1 MNPSQPTAPLLI
13 QFFRRCAR
21 RLKDLVIT
29 LILWG
34 YFTAGFAIL
43 FGPFYLLALC
53 LEKNRNS
60 AFQYLNQLFFNTF
73 FRLCRFVIPRH
84 KWAIQSQVNTIQSSM
99 IVCNHISYL
108 DSILLVSLY
117 TKHITI
123 AKDRLF
129 YIPILGSVAE
139 HAGYIPSS
147 GRGKCADLLLNSL
160 EAVSDTLARGGNII
174 VFPEGTRSR
183 DGRVGPLQKGAFK
196 IAKYCKAPI
205 KVLKISNTHKLF
217 PPGKFLFNTCIDN
230 TISLQLVGELT
241 PQYETEKLNAED
253 LMAQVSAL
261 LVGKTNKDHPVR

>member
-1 MNPSQPTAPLLI
+1 MNTSPLISTSLL
-13 QFFRRCAR
+13 QFFRRYVR

-29 LILWG
+29 LVLWG
-34 YFTAGFAIL
+34 YCIAGFAIL

-53 LEKNRNS
+53 PAKDRNS
-60 AFQYLNQLFFNTF
+60 AFQNLNQRFFSTF

-84 KWAIQSQVNTIQSSM
+84 KWTIQSQVNAIQSSI

-108 DSILLVSLY
+108 DSILLISLY
-117 TKHITI
+117 AKHTTI

-129 YIPILGSVAE
+129 YIPILGSIAK

-147 GRGKCADLLLNSL
+147 GRGRCADLLLNSL
-160 EAVSDTLARGGNII
+160 DAISATIGRGGNII

-183 DGRVGPLQKGAFK
+183 DDRVGPLQKGAFK

-205 KVLKISNTHKLF
+205 MVLKISNTHKLF

-230 TISLQLVGELT
+230 IISLQLIGELM
-241 PQYETEKLNAED
+241 PQYEDKKLNVED
-253 LMAQVSAL
+253 LMAQVSEL
-261 LVGKTNKDHPVR
+261 LIGKTNEDHPV

>member
-1 MNPSQPTAPLLI
+1 MNNLKPTGPPLF
-13 QFFRRCAR
+13 QFIRRRAQ

-29 LILWG
+29 LIMWG
-34 YFTAGFAIL
+34 YFIAGFAIL
-43 FGPFYLLALC
+43 FSPFYLLALC
-53 LEKNRNS
+53 LAKDRNS
-60 AFQYLNQLFFNTF
+60 AFQNLNQLFFSTF
-73 FRLCRFVIPRH
+73 FRLLRFVIPGH
-84 KWAIQSQVNTIQSSM
+84 KWAIQSQVNSIQSSI

-129 YIPILGSVAE
+129 YIPILGSVAK

-147 GRGKCADLLLNSL
+147 GRGRCADLLLNSL
-160 EAVSDTLARGGNII
+160 EAVSATLDRGGNII

-196 IAKYCKAPI
+196 IAKYCSAPI
-205 KVLKISNTHKLF
+205 KVLKINNTHKLF
-217 PPGKFLFNTCIDN
+217 PPGKFLFNTCIEN

-241 PQYETEKLNAED
+241 PQYENEKFNTED
-253 LMAQVSAL
+253 LMAQVRTL
-261 LVGKTNKDHPVR
+261 LGGNKEMADG